1 LEHHLLLTVLPDVAT
16 VLIKVTVIFVHLQL
30 TMMIL
35 LANAYASSVIIKPL
49 LIVDAKQI
57 AKTVKL
63 RSTFLT
69 LISWEPSLI
78 QIKAH

>member
-1 LEHHLLLTVLPDVAT
+1 LELHLLLTVLPDVAT